1 MNKIYIINEN
11 KVKQTKFKS
20 LRKSRINFI
29 KNLFKIKKKY
39 KIYEENNVKTNKL
52 NINNIYILDDTGK
65 DKDKHKNNFFENICN
80 KLRFSL

>member
-1 MNKIYIINEN
+1 MNKVHIINEN
-11 KVKQTKFKS
+11 KVKETKFKS

-29 KNLFKIKKKY
+29 KNLFKIKKN

-52 NINNIYILDDTGK
+52 NINNVYILDDTCK